1 MASFTAPT
9 SADRNCRADAD
20 GVRAAAEGCAESR
33 LLMSRRAMLG
43 VSAGLFSWACMPR
56 FAEAAT
62 SDARLL
68 VVVLRGGMD
77 GINTVVP
84 FGDSSYVSMRG
95 SLALPAASTIPLDGF
110 FGLHPALQNFGALYQ
125 ARQAAVVN
133 ATCVP
138 LRNRSHFDTQ
148 DNLENGLSG
157 KTTACQTGWL
167 NRLLSVLPASAPIK
181 SAGAIQIGEAPLILR
196 GPAPVLGWSPTWFSD
211 LWQPTCDSVRS
222 LYRDQDRQMWGML
235 ERGLKANGMAS
246 SASGADG
253 DIGSLRKGFRGA
265 GRLLAAADGPRIAVL
280 CIDGWDTHTDQGGA
294 HGLHADLLAELDTAI
309 SDFRSCVGSA
319 WQNTLMVCATEFG
332 RTVRINGDG
341 GTDHGVGTVT
351 LLAGGAVNGGKVFGD
366 WPGLAPGQLY
376 EGSDLR
382 PTTDLRSVFKGIL
395 RDHLGVPTNML
406 NNTIFPAST
415 GALPLSNLVKGSGS
429 QSTIRA
435 SAPSAASMT
444 VEAPIAKYRRAL
456 AAAHVTAN

>member
-1 MASFTAPT
+1 
-9 SADRNCRADAD
+9 
-20 GVRAAAEGCAESR
+20 
-33 LLMSRRAMLG
+33 
-43 VSAGLFSWACMPR
+43 
-56 FAEAAT
+56 
-62 SDARLL
+62 
-68 VVVLRGGMD
+68 
-77 GINTVVP
+77 
-84 FGDSSYVSMRG
+84 
-95 SLALPAASTIPLDGF
+95 
-110 FGLHPALQNFGALYQ
+110 
-125 ARQAAVVN
+125 
-133 ATCVP
+133 
-138 LRNRSHFDTQ
+138 
-148 DNLENGLSG
+148 
-157 KTTACQTGWL
+157 
-167 NRLLSVLPASAPIK
+167 
-181 SAGAIQIGEAPLILR
+181 
-196 GPAPVLGWSPTWFSD
+196 
-211 LWQPTCDSVRS
+211 
-222 LYRDQDRQMWGML
+222 
-235 ERGLKANGMAS
+235 
-246 SASGADG
+246 
-253 DIGSLRKGFRGA
+253 
-265 GRLLAAADGPRIAVL
+265 
-280 CIDGWDTHTDQGGA
+280 
-294 HGLHADLLAELDTAI
+294 
-309 SDFRSCVGSA
+309 
-319 WQNTLMVCATEFG
+319 MVCATEFG